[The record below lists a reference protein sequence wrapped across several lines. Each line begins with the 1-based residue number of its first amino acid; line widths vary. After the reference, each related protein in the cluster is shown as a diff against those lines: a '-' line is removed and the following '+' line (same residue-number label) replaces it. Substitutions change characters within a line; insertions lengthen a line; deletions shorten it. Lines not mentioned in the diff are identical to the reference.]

1 MDKKLEDAVKEDTQ
15 KYNSLF
21 LNMALM
27 KWRFIISIFKLKNGN
42 GDINETI
49 EETIKRIMDSQV
61 NKYV

>member
-49 EETIKRIMDSQV
+49 EETIKRIMDS
-61 NKYV
+61 